1 MKRILLS
8 ALWVMVVAA
17 TPAWSQ
23 SIDYEGLASL
33 YDEPVTAGATGK
45 PQRLSDV
52 PVSMEIITR
61 QEILAS
67 GARDI
72 PELLRR
78 YTGVEVAR
86 TFQSHADLSI
96 RGYNQLLANRT
107 LVLINGHQVYLD
119 VYGTVF
125 WHSFAIE
132 LQDLE
137 QIELVRG
144 PASSLYGFNA
154 ELGVINLITRT
165 PHKIKETRLT
175 AEIQEPEGSRLALST
190 PLRLSER
197 FAVRLSA
204 GREESEGF
212 ENDDLP
218 DGRVPVEDS
227 LERTA
232 FSAEAHWLADA
243 TTDLLFHLGYNDNA
257 FDVLGPGA
265 SRGKQATEQFFF
277 DLNLTNDTEQGL
289 IQVDLQ
295 AYNSEVTFDTLRFGG
310 TQNVPPLESEFRRA
324 ALANLF
330 SVSPKHVLRLEG
342 EFRRSAVTFTAPTD
356 RFERELSIQTLSFS
370 AMWHVQLNTRAAWNT
385 SARFD
390 HWKSTR
396 STEINA
402 LDPVVPVNDAPEP
415 GGEEY
420 SYSTAINWKI
430 GTQSNLRFSFS
441 HGHHIPSLI
450 ELSQD
455 FRFTQNEAYGNP
467 FLKPEGLSQLELSYT
482 HTFGTNRHQLRL
494 NAYVGEGENII
505 EPAVFLP
512 FPGQNN
518 LADFTF
524 VNSADTEHYGIEAE
538 LLWHFADPKI
548 DVRLNTTWFDLE
560 DTPIEPYGVFN
571 RLEDN
576 QINHRANLTV
586 DYHGKQSLLQSELY
600 WVDNYRFSAT
610 SLNVPPVLQGE
621 QDAYTVWN
629 LHGSRRFS
637 SHWRVRLSGFNLLE
651 KHREVPTLTF
661 INGFRTGGIE
671 LERAY
676 RLTCTYTF

>member
-8 ALWVMVVAA
+8 ALWVMVIAGVPLGA
-17 TPAWSQ
+17 Q

-96 RGYNQLLANRT
+96 RGYNQLLSNRT

-175 AEIQEPEGSRLALST
+175 AEIQEPTGSRLALST
-190 PLRLSER
+190 PFRLNDR

-204 GREESEGF
+204 GREEAEGF
-212 ENDDLP
+212 DNADAA
-218 DGRVPVEDS
+218 GGGVPTEDS

-243 TTDLLFHLGYNDNA
+243 ATDLHFHFGYNDNA

-277 DLNLTNDTEQGL
+277 DLNLSNDTQVGL
-289 IQVDLQ
+289 LQLDLQ
-295 AYNSEVTFDTLRFGG
+295 AYNSEVNFDTFRFGG
-310 TQNVPPLESEFRRA
+310 TQNVPPLKSEFRRA

-330 SVSPKHVLRLEG
+330 SVSPRDVLRLEG
-342 EFRRSAVTFTAPTD
+342 EFRRSAVAFTAPTD
-356 RFERELSIQTLSFS
+356 RYQRELAIQTLSFS
-370 AMWHVQLNTRAAWNT
+370 AMWHVQINTRTAWNT

-390 HWKSTR
+390 HWDSTR
-396 STEINA
+396 GTEINA
-402 LDPVVPVNDAPEP
+402 LDPIVPVNDAPEP

-420 SYSTAINWKI
+420 SYSTALNWKI
-430 GTQSNLRFSFS
+430 DTHSNLRFSFS

-455 FRFTQNEAYGNP
+455 FRFAQNEAYGNP
-467 FLKPEGLSQLELSYT
+467 FLKPEGLSQLEISYT
-482 HTFGTNRHQLRL
+482 RTFGANRHQLRV

-512 FPGQNN
+512 FPGQNT

-524 VNSADTEHYGIEAE
+524 VNSADTEHYGVEGE
-538 LLWHFADPKI
+538 LLWHFTDPKI
-548 DVRLNTTWFDLE
+548 DIRLNTTWFDLE
-560 DTPIEPYGVFN
+560 DTPIEPYVAFN

-576 QINHRANLTV
+576 QINHRANLTL
-586 DYHGKQSLLQSELY
+586 DYHLKQGLLQGEFY
-600 WVDNYRFSAT
+600 WVDGYAFSAT

-621 QDAYTVWN
+621 QDAYTVMN
-629 LHGSRRFS
+629 LHGSHAFGP
-637 SHWRVRLSGFNLLE
+637 HWRLRLSGYNLLE
-651 KHREVPTLTF
+651 EHREVPTLTF
-661 INGFRTGGIE
+661 FNGFRTGGIE